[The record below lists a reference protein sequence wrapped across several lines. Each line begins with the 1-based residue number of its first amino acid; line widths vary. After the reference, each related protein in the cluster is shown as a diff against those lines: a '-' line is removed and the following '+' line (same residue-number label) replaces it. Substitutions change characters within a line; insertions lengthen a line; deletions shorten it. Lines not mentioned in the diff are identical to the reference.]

1 MADSDFE
8 ALVSLGTKIGE
19 RLTARGE
26 VVGVAESSA
35 GGLISAALLAVP
47 GASHYFRG
55 AGVIYTHEA
64 RRGLLEVTDAE
75 LEGVRPSTEPYI
87 AVLARG
93 IKRRLETP
101 WVLAESGAT
110 GPTGNRYGDAPG
122 HACYAVLGPGVA
134 RTHTLET
141 GDDDRVANMFRFA
154 RTGLEQLDAALS

>member
-1 MADSDFE
+1 
-8 ALVSLGTKIGE
+8 
-19 RLTARGE
+19 
-26 VVGVAESSA
+26 
-35 GGLISAALLAVP
+35 
-47 GASHYFRG
+47 
-55 AGVIYTHEA
+55 
-64 RRGLLEVTDAE
+64 LLEVPDAE
-75 LEGVRPSTEPYI
+75 LEGVRPSTEAYI
-87 AVLARG
+87 AVLAEG

-122 HACYAVLGPGVA
+122 HACYAVLGPNVA